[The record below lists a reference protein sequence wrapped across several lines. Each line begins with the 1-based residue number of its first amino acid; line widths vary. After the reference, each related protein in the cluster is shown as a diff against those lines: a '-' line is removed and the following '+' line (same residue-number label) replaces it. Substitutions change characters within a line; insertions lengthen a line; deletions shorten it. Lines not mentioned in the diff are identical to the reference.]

1 MAVGSLDVGGSGS
14 CGLKRDGEL
23 RGSSNDQLGLFILLQ
38 GYFCAGPRTMV
49 TMVYIYILHHG
60 QWMIARF
67 TQFFSTKTSFW
78 FGCVR
83 EFVFDLLSL
92 LRGE

>member
-49 TMVYIYILHHG
+49 TMVYIYIASWSMDDRPVHPVLFH
-60 QWMIARF
+60 
-67 TQFFSTKTSFW
+67 
-78 FGCVR
+78 
-83 EFVFDLLSL
+83 ENLLL
-92 LRGE
+92 VWLRP